1 MMRHDTLKQL
11 YAALRQAALSLKN
24 LKMTRSEEDPE
35 VTRLIAELQA
45 AIPRSNS

>member
-11 YAALRQAALSLKN
+11 YDALRRAALSLRK
-24 LKMTRSEEDPE
+24 LRMIRSEENPE
-35 VTRLIAELQA
+35 VLRLIAELQA